1 MMSSL
6 EFLNF
11 EMNELEGPIP
21 QSMGNL
27 ENLKVSRLML
37 VYYTLV
43 SSEFQLATYL
53 HSASQSIT
61 MSKNFFDAVLP
72 SELGKLM
79 NLNKLIA
86 TDNLLSG
93 KSLALEMM
101 SSISLISLLTCA
113 ADIVEI
119 GQIPN
124 EITSLKNLYQVNLDN
139 NCESMI

>member
-21 QSMGNL
+21 PSMGNL
-27 ENLKVSRLML
+27 ENLKVSLLML

-79 NLNKLIA
+79 NLSKLIA

-93 KSLALEMM
+93 KSLTVEMVFKFVHFIANLRRGYCRNRSNSERDNWSQELV
-101 SSISLISLLTCA
+101 SS
-113 ADIVEI
+113 EF
-119 GQIPN
+119 GQ
-124 EITSLKNLYQVNLDN
+124 
-139 NCESMI
+139 